1 MRSPFSLKRWDA
13 AELSVSLGAL
23 VVLSWIFL
31 IDMAADM
38 SGMEMVVPPM
48 AWSAGDFAMMLGM
61 WVAMMIG
68 MMVPT
73 AVRSVLIFSRLAA
86 NATAAGHAFAS
97 GYWFALGYVI
107 AWSMFSV
114 AATLLQWALD
124 RLSLLSPMMTSSS
137 AVLTGLIL
145 MGAGLWQLSPWKA
158 ACLRHCRSPVEF
170 LAAHYSD
177 GAGGAVRMGMSH
189 GFYCLGCCWV
199 LMGLLFVGG
208 VMNVACIAAI
218 TAFVLAEKLLP
229 GGPGMGRLSGLGLIA
244 SGLLCGPFG

>member
-1 MRSPFSLKRWDA
+1 
-13 AELSVSLGAL
+13 
-23 VVLSWIFL
+23 
-31 IDMAADM
+31 
-38 SGMEMVVPPM
+38 
-48 AWSAGDFAMMLGM
+48 MMLGM
-61 WVAMMIG
+61 WVVMMTG

-73 AVRSVLIFSRLAA
+73 AMRSVLIFSRLAV

-107 AWSMFSV
+107 AWSLFSV

-145 MGAGLWQLSPWKA
+145 MGAGLWQLSPWKE
-158 ACLRHCRSPVEF
+158 ACLRHCRSPMEF
-170 LAAHYSD
+170 LATHFSD

-208 VMNVACIAAI
+208 VMNLACIAAI

-229 GGPGMGRLSGLGLIA
+229 SGPGLGRLAGLGLIA
-244 SGLLCGPFG
+244 FGFLFFLFLST

>member
-13 AELSVSLGAL
+13 AALSVSLGAL
-23 VVLSWIFL
+23 VVLSWIVL
-31 IDMAADM
+31 IDMSAEM
-38 SGMEMVVPPM
+38 TGMEMGMAPM
-48 AWSAGDFAMMLGM
+48 AWSTGDFAMMLGM
-61 WVAMMIG
+61 WVVMMTG

-73 AVRSVLIFSRLAA
+73 AMRSVLIFSRLAA

-97 GYWFALGYVI
+97 GYWFALGYVF
-107 AWSMFSV
+107 AWSLFSV
-114 AATLLQWALD
+114 AATILQWAFD

-145 MGAGLWQLSPWKA
+145 MGAGLWQLSPWKE
-158 ACLRHCRSPVEF
+158 ACLRRCRSPMEF
-170 LAAHYSD
+170 LPAHYSD

-189 GFYCLGCCWV
+189 GLYCLGCCWV

-208 VMNVACIAAI
+208 VMNLACIAAI

-229 GGPGMGRLSGLGLIA
+229 GGPGMGRLAGLGLIA
-244 SGLLCGPFG
+244 SGILCGRFG